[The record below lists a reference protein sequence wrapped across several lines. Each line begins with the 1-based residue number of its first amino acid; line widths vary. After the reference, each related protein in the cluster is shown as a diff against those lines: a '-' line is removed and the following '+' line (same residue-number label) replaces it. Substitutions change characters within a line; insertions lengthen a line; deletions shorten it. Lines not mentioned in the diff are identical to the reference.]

1 MRIAWWIG
9 AGLLAAAPVGADVR
23 AGVEAWGRG
32 DYRRAVEEWRGPAIA
47 GDADA
52 QFNLGQAHKLG
63 RGVRADQGLA
73 EKWFRMAAAQGH
85 EQAIANYALTLFQA
99 ERRADALP
107 WLEKAAARGEP
118 RCQLVLGT
126 MLFNGDGTARDYARA
141 YALVSRAMTAGLPT
155 AADTLAR
162 MDQYLTPADRTKG
175 AALAQQY
182 AAISAAPAGRDPSAV
197 RTIAAASPV
206 PQQPRPMATLAP
218 RPRPTPTAAPLI
230 LEAAPGASDP
240 IPMRVGSG
248 GWGVQLG
255 AFRERRNAEA
265 MWAQMASRFPDADP
279 AYLEKGGLIRV
290 KASGYATKVAA
301 EAACRRAGMP
311 ACILIAPQ

>member
-9 AGLLAAAPVGADVR
+9 ASLLATAPSAADVK

-32 DYRRAVEEWRGPAIA
+32 DYKRAVEEWRGPAIA

-63 RGVRADQGLA
+63 RGVRADQSLA
-73 EKWFRMAAAQGH
+73 ERWFRMAAVQGH
-85 EQAIANYALTLFQA
+85 AQAVANYALTLFQA
-99 ERRADALP
+99 GRRAEALP
-107 WLEKAAARGEP
+107 WLEKAAVRGEP

-126 MLFNGDGTARDYARA
+126 MLFNGDGTPRDYPRA
-141 YALVSRAMTAGLPT
+141 YALISRAMVAGLPT

-182 AAISAAPAGRDPSAV
+182 ASTTVAPAGPDRSAV
-197 RTIAAASPV
+197 RTIAAAAPA
-206 PQQPRPMATLAP
+206 PQRPGPTTTVVP
-218 RPRPTPTAAPLI
+218 RPRATPTASTLI

-248 GWGVQLG
+248 GWAVQLG

-265 MWAQMASRFPDADP
+265 MWAQMASRFRDGDP

-290 KASGYATKVAA
+290 KASGYATKAA
-301 EAACRRAGMP
+301 AQAACRRAGMP
-311 ACILIAPQ
+311 ACILIAP